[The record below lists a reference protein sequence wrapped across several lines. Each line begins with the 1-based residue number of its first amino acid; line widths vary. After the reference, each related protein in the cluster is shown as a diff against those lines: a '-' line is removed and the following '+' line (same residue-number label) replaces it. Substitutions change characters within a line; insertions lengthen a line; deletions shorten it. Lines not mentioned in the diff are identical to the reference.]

1 MIGHRGTSD
10 PGMHKFIECLCLAA
24 LPLSTFR
31 IFHPFHTNTR
41 TFLGVVA
48 MSTEPPSAYELLG
61 VSQDA
66 RDEEINKA
74 FRQRSLKVHPDRNP
88 DNPEAGMYSFPS

>member
-1 MIGHRGTSD
+1 
-10 PGMHKFIECLCLAA
+10 
-24 LPLSTFR
+24 
-31 IFHPFHTNTR
+31 
-41 TFLGVVA
+41 

-66 RDEEINKA
+66 REEEINKA

-88 DNPEAGMYSFPS
+88 DNPEAGEYLFSTVNAPSSKQLV